1 MEQNNKKEQWI
12 AEVLNSTEGMNKAQP
27 GVDLFEKVMRNLD
40 KPQSGR
46 TVRLPVK
53 QWAAAA
59 VLLIALNVGSVIYF
73 TQRNAGSE
81 RTDTAN
87 PLAPEILPGS
97 TYNY

>member
-12 AEVLNSTEGMNKAQP
+12 AEVLNSTEGMDKAQP

-40 KPQSGR
+40 KPQGSR

-73 TQRNAGSE
+73 TQRNAGTE

-87 PLAPEILPGS
+87 PLAAEILPGS